1 MRTTVLGLSA
11 CLSACVSTLPVANT
25 GSDPLPPAK
34 PVQQDQTPKPREQAP
49 AVTRVVQAWTVNL
62 ESRMFPFEAQRP
74 ALLDS
79 YANRLVYVVD
89 RPLIGE
95 TLHRMR
101 LGFFASQREAEQ
113 ARVALSSQYPHAY
126 VARAGSAERTQA
138 AQHALAVNPPVDS
151 YHDAPSVEAQAPG
164 QPPSSLQMTAMS
176 ALGMARTEA
185 PSSAAADVPPPAV
198 PATAYSSQAPEG
210 FALSVDAPAPQRGE
224 PATEVSYGRDENE
237 SLYVRSSHNG
247 GDVFTVATA
256 FSQHQDAHD
265 LQKRAAEE
273 HGFWQLD
280 LSSGDAAA
288 GPAFEMNLSQSSF
301 DPETSEGFGASEN
314 RLVSF
319 ATQGSWQGY
328 QLGLGYQTVGTEFEK
343 PSQAGER
350 KKAVQHPNAEL
361 KQGRESTQA
370 WIARQFGDWGLKT
383 HATLYE
389 DQVDEGADPITTQK
403 VGASLNYTILSWPQ
417 VGVTVDYARGVRSGG
432 APSGTGEADDVDV
445 QSVASSLYY
454 AGAAWSGTL
463 YLEDAS
469 GAGTDSPVD
478 LRTYYLG
485 GSYYPWST
493 FSLSPGLSYTEE
505 NYTEWGSTTDSYAAS
520 MTASYK
526 PSANSRYSFNGY
538 SEYSTQQNLD
548 WALDTRYYYNS
559 VGVDWVSAKPKPL
572 IKQWSFELFHD
583 QYVDNVYSESN
594 TGGFGVWL
602 TMKSAPSP
610 VNRFVDEVR

>member
-1 MRTTVLGLSA
+1 
-11 CLSACVSTLPVANT
+11 
-25 GSDPLPPAK
+25 
-34 PVQQDQTPKPREQAP
+34 VQEDQAPKPPEQTP
-49 AVTRVVQAWTVNL
+49 AVTRVVQSWTVNL
-62 ESRMFPFEAQRP
+62 ESRTFPFEDQRP
-74 ALLDS
+74 ALPDA
-79 YANRLVYVVD
+79 YANRLVYVID

-95 TLHRMR
+95 TLRRLR
-101 LGFFASQREAEQ
+101 LGFFATQDEAEQ

-126 VARAGSAERTQA
+126 IARAGSAERTQA
-138 AQHALAVNPPVDS
+138 AQHALAVNPPVTS
-151 YHDAPSVEAQAPG
+151 GYDAPAVMSPALG
-164 QPPSSLQMTAMS
+164 QPSSKLQVTAMS
-176 ALGMARTEA
+176 ALGMTRIET
-185 PSSAAADVPPPAV
+185 PSSAVVDAPPLAVAAPVSSSPAR
-198 PATAYSSQAPEG
+198 EG
-210 FALSVDAPAPQRGE
+210 FALAVDAPPPQRSE

-237 SLYVRSSHNG
+237 SLYVRSTHKG
-247 GDVFTVATA
+247 GDVITVDTA
-256 FSQHQDAHD
+256 FSQRQDAHD
-265 LQKRAAEE
+265 LQKRTAEDQ
-273 HGFWQLD
+273 GFWQLD
-280 LSSGDAAA
+280 LSSGNAAA
-288 GPAFEMNLSQSSF
+288 GPAFEAKLAQSSF
-301 DPETSEGFGASEN
+301 DPETSEGFGASES
-314 RLVSF
+314 RLVSL

-328 QLGLGYQTVGTEFEK
+328 QLGLGYQTVGAEFEE
-343 PSQAGER
+343 PSKAGKR
-350 KKAVQHPNAEL
+350 KKAVQHLNTKL
-361 KQGRESTQA
+361 KQGRESTEA

-389 DQVDEGADPITTQK
+389 DQIDDSEDPITTQK

-417 VGVTVDYARGVRSGG
+417 VGVSVDYARGVRSGG
-432 APSGTGEADDVDV
+432 ASSDTGDIDV

-463 YLEDAS
+463 YLEDAT
-469 GAGTDSPVD
+469 GAGSDSPVD

-485 GSYYPWST
+485 GSYYPWGT

-526 PSANSRYSFNGY
+526 PSVNSRYSFNGY

-572 IKQWSFELFHD
+572 IKQWSLELFHD
-583 QYVDNVYSESN
+583 QYVDNVYTESN

-610 VNRFVDEVR
+610 VNRFVDEVRQP